1 MTSRALIVVIVSLVL
16 LSPLKLLADDTVT
29 GFLRDESRMPSRVIK
44 GHKVFL
50 QLEPGDPR
58 LPEDVLF
65 DWAESSSCY
74 DCDPGYDVTMAVT
87 HVPGSGKKNG
97 LFQVV
102 CVNGCGANN
111 CSFDIVRLK
120 NGKLV
125 SLLEGGGVSAKVSGS
140 WNGKSLLFYGRH
152 ITAFSAASVYILE
165 NDELRFIVDITSDIV
180 GYSFYSDR
188 ADWLI
193 QKCHDVNS
201 IQCTS
206 YLIDNLTRYIWE
218 VSYGSYTNAAR
229 IYLVPLEISPMS
241 ESALNITTHFGMER
255 DKDCSSTL
263 AVAWRL
269 SDTSWGIIEKH
280 EKKLRKALKSLG
292 DRPPKG
298 CPKLDD
304 AGGRRS
310 GWAEAISFGEDDTLV
325 RTRWLLDGDSPYFC
339 GREKCPANSKSG
351 DLATCPCSCFCP
363 HPVPD
368 PSPSLS
374 LSPPLHLLKF
384 LGQACKSLSG
394 VGEHHHCVWILK
406 QFVSY
411 SCKTC
416 A

>member
-74 DCDPGYDVTMAVT
+74 NCDPGYDVTMAVT

-152 ITAFSAASVYILE
+152 ITAFEGAASVYILE

-339 GREKCPANSKSG
+339 GREK
-351 DLATCPCSCFCP
+351 
-363 HPVPD
+363 VPG
-368 PSPSLS
+368 
-374 LSPPLHLLKF
+374 KF
-384 LGQACKSLSG
+384 KI
-394 VGEHHHCVWILK
+394 W
-406 QFVSY
+406 
-411 SCKTC
+411 
-416 A
+416 